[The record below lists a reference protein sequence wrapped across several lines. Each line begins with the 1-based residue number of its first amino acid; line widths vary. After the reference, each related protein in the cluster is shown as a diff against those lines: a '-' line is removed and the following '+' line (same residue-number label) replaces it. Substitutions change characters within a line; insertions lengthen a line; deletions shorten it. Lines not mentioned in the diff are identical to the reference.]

1 MSPLRQRM
9 IEDMKLE
16 QKPKNT
22 RRAYVR
28 NVADLAKFYGK
39 SPDLLNREQIRAYL
53 LYLVQ
58 EKKCAPST
66 YRQVLSSLRYFYR
79 TTLGKDWLVP
89 GIKFTRVEKTLPVV
103 MSMDEVDR
111 FFAALKSLK
120 HRTILMTAYAG
131 GLRVSEVV
139 RLRVGDIDSDRMMI
153 RIEQAKGR
161 KDRYVPLSKRLLV
174 VLREYWKAARPKG
187 YLFPGQKPGRH
198 LSETTV
204 YGNCKRAAGK
214 LASARTSSR
223 IHFATV
229 SRRTTLK
236 TERTYA
242 RFKCCWDTRI

>member
-16 QKPKNT
+16 KKPKST

-66 YRQVLSSLRYFYR
+66 YRQVLSSLRFFYR
-79 TTLGKDWLVP
+79 KTLGKDWVVP
-89 GIKFTRVEKTLPVV
+89 GIRQTRVEKKLPVV
-103 MSMDEVDR
+103 MSMDEVNR
-111 FFAALKSLK
+111 FFEALKSVK
-120 HRTILMTAYAG
+120 YRAILMTAYAG

-139 RLRVGDIDSDRMMI
+139 KLRVGDIDSDRMMI
-153 RIEQAKGR
+153 RVQQAKGR
-161 KDRYVPLSKRLLV
+161 KDRYVPLAKRLLV
-174 VLREYWKAARPKG
+174 VLREYWKAARPQG
-187 YLFPGQKPGRH
+187 YLFPGQKLGRH

-204 YGNCKRAAGK
+204 YGNCKRAAKDAGIK
-214 LASARTSSR
+214 KNIYT
-223 IHFATV
+223 H
-229 SRRTTLK
+229 TLRQ
-236 TERTYA
+236 TLSYCYT
-242 RFKCCWDTRI
+242 F